1 MRAYQKN
8 SPQACARIVAL
19 TLLADGH
26 FCKTELDVLARMDAD
41 AQLGLQPDELK
52 MIVQTLCEDLFYS
65 RNGNW
70 GPANLDSDTLNELLG
85 EIDDPELR
93 RKVLGLCV
101 AVTVADEHFAE
112 GEAQVLMAASA
123 RWALPYVNLQQH
135 HQPQQF

>member
-1 MRAYQKN
+1 MRAYPKN

-41 AQLGLQPDELK
+41 AQLGLEPDELK

-70 GPANLDSDTLNELLG
+70 GPANLDSGTLKELLD
-85 EIDDPELR
+85 EIEDPELR

-101 AVTVADEHFAE
+101 AVTVADGHLAE
-112 GEAQVLMAASA
+112 GETQVLMAASVL
-123 RWALPYVNLQQH
+123 WGLPYVNLQQQKQP
-135 HQPQQF
+135 HQY